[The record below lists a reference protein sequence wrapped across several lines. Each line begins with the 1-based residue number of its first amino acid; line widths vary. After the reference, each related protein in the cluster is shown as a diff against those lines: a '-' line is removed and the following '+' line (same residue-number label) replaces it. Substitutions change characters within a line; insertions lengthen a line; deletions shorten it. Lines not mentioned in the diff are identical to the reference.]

1 MKCRRISEKQIL
13 NIQKSSH
20 FQNMKSLI
28 THTLNVHTARNRC
41 NMSTNILN
49 NSYVSLFVEL
59 NKYKVNRTL
68 KMRM

>member
-1 MKCRRISEKQIL
+1 MKCRRISEKEIL

-20 FQNMKSLI
+20 FQNIKSLI
-28 THTLNVHTARNRC
+28 KHTSNVNTVRNIC
-41 NMSTNILN
+41 N